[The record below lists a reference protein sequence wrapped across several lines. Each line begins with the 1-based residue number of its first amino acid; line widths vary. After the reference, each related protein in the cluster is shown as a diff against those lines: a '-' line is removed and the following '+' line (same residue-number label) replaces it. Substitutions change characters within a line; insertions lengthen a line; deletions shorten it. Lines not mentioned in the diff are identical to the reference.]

1 MNPSCKTCEIQ
12 TMYFTEKNERS
23 YKYCKQQKSKKKL
36 GKPSKENTIAS
47 KPKSSF
53 FMASNAPHKRDAKR
67 SARDFVTGQFQILNF
82 KRCKH

>member
-1 MNPSCKTCEIQ
+1 MKDLINIVSNRNQ
-12 TMYFTEKNERS
+12 
-23 YKYCKQQKSKKKL
+23 KKKL

-67 SARDFVTGQFQILNF
+67 SARDFVTG
-82 KRCKH
+82 